1 LCGKSRT
8 KSADKKGS
16 EPFTPPLV
24 IDLSDVP
31 FIVSSASISLEEA
44 LHALQRDND
53 IVRLC
58 GLQPAVRETMDNI
71 GMIESL
77 PADRILGSRL
87 GALQAARQ
95 CLACT

>member
-1 LCGKSRT
+1 
-8 KSADKKGS
+8 
-16 EPFTPPLV
+16 LV

-31 FIVSSASISLEEA
+31 FVDSSASISLEEA
-44 LHALQRDND
+44 MHALQRDND
-53 IVRLC
+53 VFLLC
-58 GLQPAVRETMDNI
+58 DLQPAVRETMDNI

-95 CLACT
+95 CLAVHSHL